1 MEESMSFSR
10 TKVSQPPNPQIDTAE
25 AAAAIWQ
32 AARQAVQTGETERFS
47 EETVQQLMTAAVKLF
62 AAKVEKEDRFFSP
75 LLGPG
80 EVVTPT
86 DVVVTVSEMLRALN
100 LNTFDLAMWFNRPRP
115 PREEDGSRD
124 EGSS

>member
-1 MEESMSFSR
+1 MSLS
-10 TKVSQPPNPQIDTAE
+10 KPKASEIDTVE
-25 AAAAIWQ
+25 AAAALWE

-75 LLGPG
+75 FLGPG

-86 DVVVTVSEMLRALN
+86 DVVVTVSEMLRAVN
-100 LNTFDLAMWFNRPRP
+100 LNTFDLAMWFNRARP
-115 PREEDGSRD
+115 PRPEDGRRD
-124 EGSS
+124 E